1 MRLSAP
7 PVDCATVEEEE
18 EEPVWLAALE
28 DAAVLEDPLEV
39 DSAAA
44 EEVLDAE
51 SLDAEDVAE
60 ASEAEEELPLAAAVE
75 LAPAAHV
82 ADWGRLLTPW
92 PPQRE
97 LANLIVAAKDVLLVT
112 VV

>member
-1 MRLSAP
+1 
-7 PVDCATVEEEE
+7 
-18 EEPVWLAALE
+18 
-28 DAAVLEDPLEV
+28 VLEDPLEV

-44 EEVLDAE
+44 EEVLEE

-60 ASEAEEELPLAAAVE
+60 VSEAEEELPLAAAVE
-75 LAPAAHV
+75 LEAPAAHV
-82 ADWGRLLTPW
+82 ADWGKLLTPW

-97 LANLIVAAKDVLLVT
+97 LANLIVAAEEGLLVA

>member
-1 MRLSAP
+1 
-7 PVDCATVEEEE
+7 
-18 EEPVWLAALE
+18 
-28 DAAVLEDPLEV
+28 VLEDPLEV

-44 EEVLDAE
+44 EEVLEE

-75 LAPAAHV
+75 LEAPAAHV
-82 ADWGRLLTPW
+82 ADWGKLLTPW

-97 LANLIVAAKDVLLVT
+97 LANLIVAAEEGLLVA